1 VETIPLPVYQC
12 DGCGACCRT
21 KLVDVYEEDLLRE
34 PSLAQRMMT
43 VKEPGL
49 DGEIG
54 YLNCLRDGACPF
66 LDGEERC
73 SIYPTRPVACVLFP
87 PGGEECQEARK
98 VFLLP
103 PLEPIDPSAVSPNRS
118 HPIFSSDTGE
128 PIMANDAK
136 KRPVHEVRLGR
147 IKAAVWQNETEN
159 GTRHNV
165 TISRLYR
172 DGDKWKDTTSF
183 GRDDLPLV
191 GKVADMAHSWIF
203 EQGASGGG
211 ESE

>member
-1 VETIPLPVYQC
+1 
-12 DGCGACCRT
+12 
-21 KLVDVYEEDLLRE
+21 
-34 PSLAQRMMT
+34 
-43 VKEPGL
+43 
-49 DGEIG
+49 
-54 YLNCLRDGACPF
+54 
-66 LDGEERC
+66 
-73 SIYPTRPVACVLFP
+73 
-87 PGGEECQEARK
+87 
-98 VFLLP
+98 
-103 PLEPIDPSAVSPNRS
+103 
-118 HPIFSSDTGE
+118 
-128 PIMANDAK
+128 MANDAK

-191 GKVADMAHSWIF
+191 AKVADMAHSWIF